1 MSTTGFVDVEGSH
14 LYYEVAGSGPPVVLL
29 HGGWLDL
36 RQWDDQIAALARDH
50 RVIRYDARG
59 YGRSPLG
66 AAPYSHH
73 ADLAAVLRALA
84 VERPHLVALSNGASI
99 AVDFAIWAPD
109 AVRSLA
115 IGCAPMRGHDLGPEF
130 MQGMRAVILAGAARR
145 KDECRTAVWGFEPLR
160 VAATIPAARE
170 RLDRM
175 IVEDHEFAYAQPNA
189 PKREFIE
196 PPTSSRFAEITA
208 PTLVIIG
215 DGEMATLADQGTL
228 MARSIPGARL
238 HVISGAGHIVNIEQ
252 PEAYARV
259 VQEWLRTH

>member
-1 MSTTGFVDVEGSH
+1 MSTTGFVDVEGSR
-14 LYYEVAGSGPPVVLL
+14 LYYETAGSGPPVVLL

-36 RQWDDQIAALARDH
+36 RQWDDQIDALARDH

-66 AAPYSHH
+66 TAPYSHH
-73 ADLAAVLRALA
+73 ADLATVLRTLA

-109 AVRSLA
+109 SVRSLA

-130 MQGMRAVILAGAARR
+130 MAGMRAVILAGVAGR
-145 KDECRTAVWGFEPLR
+145 KDECRTALWGFEPLR
-160 VAATIPAARE
+160 VAATIPTARE
-170 RLDRM
+170 RIDRM
-175 IVEDHEFAYAQPNA
+175 MVEEHEFAYARPDA
-189 PKREFIE
+189 PKREFLE

-208 PTLVIIG
+208 PTLVIVG
-215 DGEMATLADQGTL
+215 DGEMPTLADQGSL
-228 MARSIPGARL
+228 MARGIPGARL